1 MNIHKGLIVL
11 LSVATLSGC
20 AGMGPKQTGGTLI
33 GAAGGALIGTQ
44 FGGGSGQLIGT
55 AIGATAGAIGGG
67 YVGKQ
72 LDDDDKKK

>member
-1 MNIHKGLIVL
+1 MKIQRSLIIIS
-11 LSVATLSGC
+11 SVVVLSGC

-33 GAAGGALIGTQ
+33 GAAGGALIGSQ

-72 LDDDDKKK
+72 LDDDDNKK